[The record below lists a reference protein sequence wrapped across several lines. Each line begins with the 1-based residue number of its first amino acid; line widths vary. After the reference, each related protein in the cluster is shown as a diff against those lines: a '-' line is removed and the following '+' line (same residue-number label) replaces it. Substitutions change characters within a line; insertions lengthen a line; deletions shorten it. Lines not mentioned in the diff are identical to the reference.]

1 MRIQNQNMRT
11 NNLIHLINKWHFFLM
26 SGDYY
31 RLNGLKRQINQMW
44 YVNLLLFEQ
53 SNWYMYLE
61 KIVY

>member
-1 MRIQNQNMRT
+1 
-11 NNLIHLINKWHFFLM
+11 M

-31 RLNGLKRQINQMW
+31 RLNGLKRQINQMC

-53 SNWYMYLE
+53 SNWYMYSE